1 MMLELKGKLEKRVS
15 KNGNEYI
22 ATICLTL
29 SSEGGPSPPFP
40 TGGFRGNVNMNAL
53 L

>member
-1 MMLELKGKLEKRVS
+1 MANGQWLRAKLAAIAASFLMEL
-15 KNGNEYI
+15 
-22 ATICLTL
+22 AT
-29 SSEGGPSPPFP
+29 SPPFP